1 MLRDTDFLGSRVP
14 ALSFYVIFDR
24 KDPFLGYALVAFR
37 SGAEKICSLATF
49 RLRSRCPSSIVVDEK
64 IERNRS

>member
-1 MLRDTDFLGSRVP
+1 MSFLV
-14 ALSFYVIFDR
+14 VR

-37 SGAEKICSLATF
+37 SGVAKDPFVGYALVVF
-49 RLRSRCPSSIVVDEK
+49 PSGIVLDEK